1 MKERIVIGTEQCRAE
16 IAHMGAQLE
25 SLKDADGREYMWQR
39 DPQWWGGCAP
49 VLFPMVGALRKGRTI
64 IDGRIYEMPQHGVA
78 RRREFSLLSHTE
90 TEAVFSLRADELT
103 KEQYPFDFEL
113 QIVYR
118 AEGSSLV
125 TLYRV
130 FNRGSEPMP
139 YAIGGHPAFNVPL
152 DEGECFEDYVLEFEK
167 EETASCP
174 AVDIKESL
182 IDPSHMTERL
192 HASRTIPLTH
202 DLFYGDALVFEGLA
216 SHTATV
222 RSKKSGH
229 GVTMEFSSFPMI
241 GDWSACNDGPFVALE
256 PWCGCAT
263 RTDENDEFTKKR
275 WMRTLPAGQME
286 EFSYT
291 VSIF

>member
-1 MKERIVIGTEQCRAE
+1 MAGNTCGSGIRSG
-16 IAHMGAQLE
+16 GAAVPL
-25 SLKDADGREYMWQR
+25 
-39 DPQWWGGCAP
+39 CF
-49 VLFPMVGALRKGRTI
+49 FPMVGALRKGRTI
-64 IDGRIYEMPQHGVA
+64 IDGRIYEMPQHGMA

-241 GDWSACNDGPFVALE
+241 GVWSACNDGPFVALE